1 MGIALLARSIT
12 HRSELMTLERAA
24 SLVDEFLNSFGGA
37 TVQIFSNRR
46 WDWFLFREKPSQ
58 GLGNMTS
65 STFDGGL
72 LVLSDSSAACFWIE
86 EED

>member
-1 MGIALLARSIT
+1 
-12 HRSELMTLERAA
+12 LERAA
-24 SLVDEFLNSFGGA
+24 YLVDEFLNSVGGA
-37 TVQIFSNRR
+37 TLQIFSNAR
-46 WDWFLFREKPSQ
+46 WDGFLFGEKSSVAH
-58 GLGNMTS
+58 GGMTS